1 MIRKTLCALVAGTLL
16 GCSGGASKENE
27 PESKYETITGLPL
40 SVGEFYDHGYGSI
53 ATIIVGGEGKII
65 LAEYFGG
72 LNTKTAAKAQA
83 LIQSEI
89 ADGDNE
95 PIELRGSYQ
104 ADGTFKMQ
112 SLKANGYG
120 VEF

>member
-1 MIRKTLCALVAGTLL
+1 MIRKTLCALVAGTIL
-16 GCSGGASKENE
+16 GCSGGASKGNE
-27 PESKYETITGLPL
+27 PKYETITGLPI

-53 ATIIVGGEGKII
+53 ATVIVGAEGKII
-65 LAEYFGG
+65 LAEYGG
-72 LNTKTAAKAQA
+72 RLNTKTAARAQA

-89 ADGDNE
+89 NDGDNDE
-95 PIELRGSYQ
+95 IELYGYYQ

-112 SLKANGYG
+112 SLEANGYK

>member
-1 MIRKTLCALVAGTLL
+1 MIRKTLCALVAGTIL
-16 GCSGGASKENE
+16 GCSGGVSKGNE
-27 PESKYETITGLPL
+27 PKYETITGLPI

-53 ATIIVGGEGKII
+53 ATVIVGGEGKII
-65 LAEYFGG
+65 LAEYVGG
-72 LNTKTAAKAQA
+72 LNTKTAARAQA

-95 PIELRGSYQ
+95 PIELRGFYET
-104 ADGTFKMQ
+104 DGTFKMQ
-112 SLKANGYG
+112 SLKANGYN